1 MMKYFNNVKSYKELK
16 ETYRALLKKNHPDNG
31 GDLETMQE
39 INQEYDIAFRI
50 WKDRA
55 IKNEDITE
63 EEKQETAQ
71 STRRQF
77 YTANGWEGS
86 RYDANLSLKEIA
98 VIVRKY
104 VKEKY
109 PTCKFSVRTS
119 YASMCRE
126 LHVEIKEFPDKMYK
140 TADDLRAEGLR
151 DIVDGQK
158 CYNYKDDVSAMMKK
172 LRANGY
178 FDLDSWYDE
187 DVYNAYE
194 KAVADSKFYAIKS
207 DYFLSVIDDVDAF
220 VRSYNYEDCDGMID
234 YFNVNFYYFG
244 CKFDHCM
251 QVEKVARIKDTDNKP
266 ATKEAETKQIDTS
279 GEAFTVEESQHTK
292 TGEKIYLVKWLDTLS
307 RDNYIKLNNQIKKL
321 GGYYS
326 KFTHSFIFK
335 EDPSEALKEVKIA

>member
-1 MMKYFNNVKSYKELK
+1 MKYFKNVKSYKELK
-16 ETYRALLKKNHPDNG
+16 ETYRDLLKKNHPDNG
-31 GDLETMQE
+31 GNLETMQE
-39 INQEYDIAFRI
+39 INQEYDVAFRI

-55 IKNEDITE
+55 VKSEDITE
-63 EEKQETAQ
+63 DEKQETAQ

-104 VKEKY
+104 IKEKY

-119 YASMCRE
+119 YASMCQE

-140 TADDLRAEGLR
+140 TADDLRAEGLNEV
-151 DIVDGQK
+151 IDGWK
-158 CYNYKDDVSAMMKK
+158 RYKDNVSDMMKK

-178 FDLDSWYDE
+178 FNLDCWHDE

-194 KAVADSKFYAIKS
+194 KAVADSKFYAIRS

-220 VRSYNYEDCDGMID
+220 VKSYNYEDCDGMID

-244 CKFDHCM
+244 CKFDHCV
-251 QVEKVARIKDTDNKP
+251 QVEKVARIKETDNRP
-266 ATKEAETKQIDTS
+266 VAKEAAPEAEKISTS

-307 RDNYIKLNNQIKKL
+307 RDNYIKLNNEIKKL

-335 EDPSEALKEVKIA
+335 KDPSEALKEVKIA

>member
-1 MMKYFNNVKSYKELK
+1 MRYFKNVKSYKELK
-16 ETYRALLKKNHPDNG
+16 ETYRDLLKKNHPDNG

-39 INQEYDIAFRI
+39 INQEYDVAFRI

-55 IKNEDITE
+55 VKSEDITE
-63 EEKQETAQ
+63 DEKQETAQ

-109 PTCKFSVRTS
+109 PTYKFSIRTA
-119 YASMCRE
+119 YASMCQE
-126 LHVEIKEFPDKMYK
+126 LHVDLKESPIEIYKYFEDLTEEDIYNIGKRLFTFDNNAFIDFLNSSYEEKEE
-140 TADDLRAEGLR
+140 T
-151 DIVDGQK
+151 I
-158 CYNYKDDVSAMMKK
+158 SASSSRWSRV
-172 LRANGY
+172 LNEAT
-178 FDLDSWYDE
+178 
-187 DVYNAYE
+187 
-194 KAVADSKFYAIKS
+194 KA
-207 DYFLSVIDDVDAF
+207 VIDDVDAF
-220 VRSYNYEDCDGMID
+220 VKSYNYEDCDGQID

-244 CKFDHCM
+244 CCQDNGANVQIVPKT
-251 QVEKVARIKDTDNKP
+251 ARIKDIDNKP
-266 ATKEAETKQIDTS
+266 VAKEAAPEAEKISTS